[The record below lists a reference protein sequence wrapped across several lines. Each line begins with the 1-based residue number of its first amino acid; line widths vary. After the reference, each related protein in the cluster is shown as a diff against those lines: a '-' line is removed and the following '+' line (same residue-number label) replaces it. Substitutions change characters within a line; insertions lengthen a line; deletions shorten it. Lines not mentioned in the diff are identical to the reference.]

1 MYLSERLNVF
11 NKSVKS
17 SSYIVRDFMKAGAPM
32 IRCHV
37 LPHTLG
43 CSPHIVQLWAGVMLS
58 YGGSWS
64 FTALLHW
71 GVKSVT

>member
-1 MYLSERLNVF
+1 MIDMLQNICQKGCEIILLPVVSDY
-11 NKSVKS
+11 
-17 SSYIVRDFMKAGAPM
+17 MAAGAPV
-32 IRCHV
+32 IRFHV

-43 CSPHIVQLWAGVMLS
+43 CLPHIVQRWAGVMLS

-64 FTALLHW
+64 FTALKHW